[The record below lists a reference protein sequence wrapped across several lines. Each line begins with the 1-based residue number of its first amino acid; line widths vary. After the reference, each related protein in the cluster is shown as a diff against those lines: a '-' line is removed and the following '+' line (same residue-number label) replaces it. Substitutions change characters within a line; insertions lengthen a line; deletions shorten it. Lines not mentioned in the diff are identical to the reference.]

1 MNVHDMQED
10 DDRDV
15 KEQRALGWL
24 ALVAAGVIVWLAR
37 PFALGVLLGALL
49 AFTIEPLYEQQ
60 ARRSRRPVLW
70 AAVVVI
76 ATGAV
81 VLAAAA
87 GFITLFVTRIADFA
101 NSFRAALAPGGGL
114 ATSLS
119 AATTWLGLHGITG
132 GSLMSRLEAAAGEIA
147 SRSAVIT
154 AAIAASTFRALLGLF
169 FALLTMF
176 VVLRYWTQMT
186 AAVIEFAPLNPA
198 HTRALL
204 REFQRAGRTTL
215 AGTVVTG
222 FTQGVFAGVGFWIS
236 RVPQPAF
243 FGAATAL
250 ASLVPGVGTM
260 LVWVPIG
267 LFLVATGHP
276 GRAIVEMTWC
286 AVTVIAVS
294 DYVIRP
300 RLVGDDNMPALLV
313 FVALFGGLEV
323 FGLAGLIMGP
333 ILMAVALATL
343 RLYVRERRSRAGP
356 SAQT

>member
-1 MNVHDMQED
+1 MGPDPQKD
-10 DDRDV
+10 DDREV

-24 ALVAAGVIVWLAR
+24 AVVAAGVIVWLAR
-37 PFALGVLLGALL
+37 PFAISLLLGALL
-49 AFTIEPLYEQQ
+49 AFTIEPVYERQ
-60 ARRSRRPVLW
+60 ARRSRRPILW
-70 AAVVVI
+70 AVLFVI

-87 GFITLFVTRIADFA
+87 GFVTLFVTRIADFA
-101 NSFRAALAPGGGL
+101 NDFREALAPGGGL

-147 SRSAVIT
+147 SKSAVIT
-154 AAIAASTFRALLGLF
+154 AAIAGGTLRALLGLF

-176 VVLRYWTQMT
+176 VVLRYRTQMT
-186 AAVIEFAPLNPA
+186 TAIVEFSPLDPM
-198 HTRALL
+198 HTRAVLS
-204 REFQRAGRTTL
+204 EFQRAGRATL

-222 FTQGVFAGVGFWIS
+222 LAQGVFAGVGFWIS
-236 RVPQPAF
+236 GLPQPAF

-260 LVWVPIG
+260 LVWVPAG

-276 GRAIVEMTWC
+276 GRAIVEMIWC
-286 AVTVIAVS
+286 AVTVIVLS

-300 RLVGDDNMPALLV
+300 RLVGDENMPALLV

-333 ILMAVALATL
+333 VLMAVALATL
-343 RLYVRERRSRAGP
+343 RLYVRERRA
-356 SAQT
+356 

>member
-10 DDRDV
+10 DDSDV
-15 KEQRALGWL
+15 KAQRALGWL

-37 PFALGVLLGALL
+37 PFALSVLLGALL
-49 AFTIEPLYEQQ
+49 AFTIEPVYEQQ

-70 AAVVVI
+70 AVVFVI

-87 GFITLFVTRIADFA
+87 GFVTLFVTRIADFA
-101 NSFRAALAPGGGL
+101 NGFRAALAPGGRL
-114 ATSLS
+114 ATWLS

-132 GSLMSRLEAAAGEIA
+132 DTVMSRLEAAAGEIA
-147 SRSAVIT
+147 SQSAVVT
-154 AAIAASTFRALLGLF
+154 AAIAGGTFRALLGLF

-186 AAVIEFAPLNPA
+186 AAVVEFAPLNPA

-204 REFQRAGRTTL
+204 REFQRAGRTTP
-215 AGTVVTG
+215 VVTG
-222 FTQGVFAGVGFWIS
+222 LTQGVFAGVGFWIS
-236 RVPQPAF
+236 GVPQPAF

-260 LVWVPIG
+260 LVWVPAG

-286 AVTVIAVS
+286 AVMVIALS

-300 RLVGDDNMPALLV
+300 RLVGDENMPALLV

-343 RLYVRERRSRAGP
+343 RLYVRERRSRERP
-356 SAQT
+356 SAEP